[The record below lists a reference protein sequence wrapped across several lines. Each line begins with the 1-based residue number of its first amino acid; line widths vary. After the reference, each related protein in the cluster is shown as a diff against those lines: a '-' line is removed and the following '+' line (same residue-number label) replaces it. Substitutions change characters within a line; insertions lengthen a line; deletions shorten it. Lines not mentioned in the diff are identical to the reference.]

1 MSNHT
6 LNTCN
11 GLESPTTIK
20 AGKCVVKKSEK
31 KKNYYVTK
39 YMQRITQ
46 LITYFITLL
55 KLCLA

>member
-31 KKNYYVTK
+31 KKGDYYVTK

-46 LITYFITLL
+46 LITYIL
-55 KLCLA
+55 

>member
-20 AGKCVVKKSEK
+20 TGKCVVKKSEK
-31 KKNYYVTK
+31 KGDYYVTK

-46 LITYFITLL
+46 LITYIL
-55 KLCLA
+55 